1 MTQIVYKQLFNQKS
15 SKQMNL
21 QEVFKKIEMA
31 LTPSQDAAPE
41 VQEAVQEE
49 VKVEMASMRL
59 ADGTLLEA
67 EEFVAGENV
76 FLVGEDDE
84 RVAAPVGE
92 HNLEDG
98 RVMVIEE
105 EGVIAEVREAAA
117 EEAPE
122 AEVEVEQAEEE
133 MAYVTKEEFGAAIDE
148 LKGMI
153 AAMMPQEEM
162 ATEEPVEMNAEEAT
176 EEVVEM
182 SADEAPAAKKVA
194 AAPVEKKPEMHKFAN
209 KGRQDALAR
218 VMSKLS

>member
-41 VQEAVQEE
+41 VQEVQED

-76 FLVGEDDE
+76 FLVGEDEE

-117 EEAPE
+117 EE
-122 AEVEVEQAEEE
+122 EVEVEQAEEE

-153 AAMMPQEEM
+153 AGMMPQEEM
-162 ATEEPVEMNAEEAT
+162 TTEEPVEMNAEEAT
-176 EEVVEM
+176 EEVVEEQVEM
-182 SADEAPAAKKVA
+182 SADEVPAAKKVA

-209 KGRQDALAR
+209 KGRQDACG
-218 VMSKLS
+218 S

>member
-1 MTQIVYKQLFNQKS
+1 
-15 SKQMNL
+15 MNL

-41 VQEAVQEE
+41 VQEVQED

-76 FLVGEDDE
+76 FLVGEDEE

-117 EEAPE
+117 EE
-122 AEVEVEQAEEE
+122 EVEVEQAEEE

-153 AAMMPQEEM
+153 AGMMPQEEM

-176 EEVVEM
+176 EEVVEEQVEM
-182 SADEAPAAKKVA
+182 SADEVPAAKKVA

>member
-1 MTQIVYKQLFNQKS
+1 
-15 SKQMNL
+15 MNL

-49 VKVEMASMRL
+49 VKVEL
-59 ADGTLLEA
+59 AMMKLIDGTMLEA
-67 EEFVAGENV
+67 DEFVAGANV

-92 HNLEDG
+92 HTLEDG

-105 EGVIAEVREAAA
+105 EGVIAAINEAA
-117 EEAPE
+117 EVEAPE
-122 AEVEVEQAEEE
+122 VEEEVEVEQAEE

-162 ATEEPVEMNAEEAT
+162 AAAEPVEEQVE
-176 EEVVEM
+176 VEM

-194 AAPVEKKPEMHKFAN
+194 AAPVEKKPDMVKFSN
-209 KGRQDALAR
+209 KAGATTLSR

>member
-1 MTQIVYKQLFNQKS
+1 
-15 SKQMNL
+15 MNL

-41 VQEAVQEE
+41 VQEVQED

-76 FLVGEDDE
+76 FLVGEDEE

-117 EEAPE
+117 AEE
-122 AEVEVEQAEEE
+122 EVEVEQAEEE

-153 AAMMPQEEM
+153 AGMMPQEEM
-162 ATEEPVEMNAEEAT
+162 STEEPVEMNAEEAT
-176 EEVVEM
+176 EEVVEEQVEM